1 MLHSQILAQLNLPIS
16 TMSLVE
22 EDGDL
27 ERASKPWNLVQSGH
41 TIGNPEP
48 IFAEMVLVTLPP
60 YLRWFL
66 TNFDNCEDRVLHI
79 SLRSWKSLSEVLLS

>member
-1 MLHSQILAQLNLPIS
+1 MLHSQVIAQLNLPIS
-16 TMSLVE
+16 TMSLVD

-27 ERASKPWNLVQSGH
+27 ERATTPWNLVQSGH

-48 IFAEMVLVTLPP
+48 IFAEMVLVALPP

-66 TNFDNCEDRVLHI
+66 ANVDTCKYSVLHT
-79 SLRSWKSLSEVLLS
+79 SLFIE